1 MVDDT
6 SFSLRR
12 IAPAVYGPTL
22 LFGIG
27 QGAVLPVVA
36 LSARELGG
44 SVAAAALV
52 VALKGLGQLAG
63 DLPAGALTARVGE
76 RTAMLGACL
85 LTVLALIGC
94 VLAPSVLALG
104 AAIFAVGLAA
114 AVWGLARQSYLI
126 EAVPVPMRAR
136 ALSTLG
142 GASRIGTFAGP
153 FLGALTVGMLG
164 TDGGYLIHVVAAVL
178 AAGLLLLLPD
188 VPDARGGGPTGVA
201 AASMASV
208 LRSHLPVLRTL
219 GLAALL
225 VMAVRQS
232 RQSVLPLWCE
242 SIGMDAAQTSLVF
255 GLSGAVDMLLFY
267 PAGSVMDRFGRAA
280 VGIPSMLVL
289 GLAHVLLPLTSTMP
303 AVVAVALLMGVG
315 NGMGAGLVMTLGADA
330 SPAVGRPEFLGAWRL
345 VSDLGTAS
353 GPLAV
358 GLVAAA
364 ASLAVAS
371 VAVGGLGVAAAVGL
385 WVWTPRRE
393 SGRRTADRPTP
404 IEEEHE
410 PGRH

>member
-1 MVDDT
+1 VLDGT

-52 VALKGLGQLAG
+52 VALKGLGQLVG

-76 RTAMLGACL
+76 RNAMLGACL
-85 LTVLALIGC
+85 LTVLALLGC

-104 AAIFAVGLAA
+104 GAIFAVGLAS

-142 GASRIGTFAGP
+142 GSSRIGTFAGP
-153 FLGALTVGMLG
+153 FLGALTVGTLG
-164 TDGGYLIHVVAAVL
+164 TDGGYLVHILATAL

-188 VPDARGGGPTGVA
+188 VTDDGSRSSRLPAP
-201 AASMASV
+201 SMANV
-208 LRSHLPVLRTL
+208 VRSHLPVLRTL
-219 GLAALL
+219 GVAALL

-289 GLAHVLLPLTSTMP
+289 GMAHVVLPLTSTMP
-303 AVVAVALLMGVG
+303 AVAAVAVLMGVG

-330 SPAVGRPEFLGAWRL
+330 SPAVGRPGFLGAWRL
-345 VSDLGTAS
+345 VSDVGTAS

-358 GLVAAA
+358 GVVAAA

-371 VAVGGLGVAAAVGL
+371 IAVGGLGVAAAVGL
-385 WVWTPRRE
+385 WVWTPHRGANRTSSAQE
-393 SGRRTADRPTP
+393 SHGSS
-404 IEEEHE
+404 H
-410 PGRH
+410 H